1 MSDDRLREDALNFH
15 EFPVPGKLAIS
26 PTKPLNTQRDLSL
39 AYSPGVAE
47 ACTEIARDPANA
59 ARFTGRANMVAVIS
73 NGTAVL
79 GLGNI
84 GALASKPV
92 MEGKAVLF
100 KKFAG
105 IDAFDIEVDENDP
118 QKLAAVVRALEPTF
132 GAVNLEDIKAP
143 DCFTV
148 EAECRK
154 HMKIPVFHDDQHGT
168 AIVVAAAIL
177 NAVSLVG
184 KDLSALKLV
193 STGGGA
199 AGIACLNLLLSL
211 GLKRENVWLCDI
223 DGLVWKGRAADAQ
236 KAAFAQ
242 DSAHRALGDVIDGA
256 DIFLGLSGP
265 GVLKP
270 EFLARMAENP
280 IILALA
286 NPNPEIDP
294 ALAKATRPDAIIATG
309 RSDYPNQVNNVLCFP
324 FIFRGALDV
333 GATTINEE
341 MKMAAAQAIADLA
354 RKSSVAEVANTYRDE
369 RLVFGR
375 DYLIPK
381 PFDPRLLVRV
391 ASAVARAA
399 MESGVAARPIED
411 FVAYEAKLTRFVYR
425 SGMLMKP
432 LFEKTKQNR
441 RRIVYAEGEDERV
454 LRAVRTILDEG
465 YAEPILI
472 GRPSVLAMRC
482 ERAGINLEPGKDVEV
497 VNPEDDERYGEYWRT
512 YHALNARRGC
522 SIDAARAIMR
532 TNTTAI
538 AAVMVQRGEADA
550 MICGLTGDYDWHVRY
565 IDNALQH
572 ETIGSVYAALGVII
586 LKAGPIFIADPYV
599 NYDPTA
605 EELAD
610 IVEMAA
616 AEVRHFDIVP
626 VVGLISHS
634 NFGSAN
640 TPSAQ
645 KMRDVLRILR
655 SRNIDFE
662 VEGEMRASTA
672 LNGTLR
678 AQFVPDARYDRP
690 ANLLVFPSLD
700 SANAAMNVLKS
711 LADGQPVGP
720 LLLGAAGRAQI
731 VTPSATSRGLLN
743 ITAVAGTWD
752 QVARPD
758 ADVPHLA

>member
-1 MSDDRLREDALNFH
+1 MTEDRLREAALRFH
-15 EFPVPGKLAIS
+15 EEPVPGKLAIT
-26 PTKPLNTQRDLSL
+26 PTKPLNTQRDLAL

-47 ACTEIARDPANA
+47 ACTEIVADPANA
-59 ARFTGRANMVAVIS
+59 ARYTGRANMVAVIT

-105 IDAFDIEVDENDP
+105 IDAFDIEVDETDP
-118 QKLAAVVRALEPTF
+118 EKLAAVVRALEPTF
-132 GAVNLEDIKAP
+132 GAINLEDIKAP
-143 DCFTV
+143 ECFTV

-168 AIVVAAAIL
+168 AIVVAAAVL
-177 NAVSLVG
+177 NALALVG
-184 KDLSALKLV
+184 KDISTLKMV

-199 AGIACLNLLLSL
+199 AGIACLNLLVSL

-223 DGLVWKGRAADAQ
+223 DGLVWKGRAADPQ

-242 DSAHRALGDVIDGA
+242 ESEHRALGDVIAGA
-256 DIFLGLSGP
+256 DVFLGLSGP

-270 EFLARMAENP
+270 EYLTQMAENP

-294 ALAKATRPDAIIATG
+294 ALARETRPDAIIATG

-399 MESGVAARPIED
+399 MESGVAARPLED
-411 FVAYEAKLTRFVYR
+411 FDAYEAKLTRFVYR
-425 SGMLMKP
+425 SGLLMKP
-432 LFEKTKQNR
+432 LFEKTKENCR
-441 RRIVYAEGEDERV
+441 RVVYAEGEDERT
-454 LRAVRTILDEG
+454 LRATRTILDEG

-472 GRPSVLAMRC
+472 GRPSVIAMRC
-482 ERAGINLEPGKDVEV
+482 ERAGIQLEPGKDFEV

-522 SIDAARAIMR
+522 SIDAARSIMR

-550 MICGLTGDYDWHVRY
+550 MVCGLAGDYDWHVRY
-565 IDNALQH
+565 IDNVLSA
-572 ETIGSVYAALGVII
+572 ETEGGVYAALGVII
-586 LKAGPIFIADPYV
+586 LKSGPIFIADPYV

-610 IVEMAA
+610 IAEMAA
-616 AEVRHFDIVP
+616 AEVRHFDITP
-626 VVGLISHS
+626 RVGLVSHS

-645 KMRDVLRILR
+645 KMRQVRDILR
-655 SRNIDFE
+655 ARGVDFD

-672 LNGTLR
+672 LDRTLR
-678 AQFVPDARYDRP
+678 ERFVGDKVISEP
-690 ANLLVFPSLD
+690 ANLLIFPSLD
-700 SANAAMNVLKS
+700 AANASMNILKT
-711 LADGQPVGP
+711 LGDGQPVGP
-720 LLLGAAGRAQI
+720 LLLGAGGRAQI
-731 VTPSATSRGLLN
+731 MTPSATSRGMLN
-743 ITAVAGTWD
+743 ITAIAGTWD
-752 QVARPD
+752 QVTRPD
-758 ADVPHLA
+758 ADVPHLV

>member
-105 IDAFDIEVDENDP
+105 IDAFDIEVDESDP
-118 QKLAAVVRALEPTF
+118 EKLAAVVRALEPTF

-143 DCFTV
+143 ECFAV

-184 KDLSALKLV
+184 KDLSTLKLV

-199 AGIACLNLLLSL
+199 AGVACLNLLISL
-211 GLKRENVWLCDI
+211 GLKRENIWLCDI
-223 DGLVWKGRAADAQ
+223 DGLVWKGRAADEQ

-242 DSAHRALGDVIDGA
+242 DCPHRALGDVIDDA

-270 EFLARMAENP
+270 ELLERMAKDP

-294 ALAKATRPDAIIATG
+294 ALAKRTRPDAIIATG

-333 GATTINEE
+333 GATKINEE
-341 MKMAAAQAIADLA
+341 MKIAAAKAIADLA

-375 DYLIPK
+375 EYLIPK

-399 MESGVAARPIED
+399 MESGVAERPIED
-411 FVAYEAKLTRFVYR
+411 FVAYEARLARFVYR

-432 LFEKTKQNR
+432 LFEKTRENR

-454 LRAVRTILDEG
+454 LRAIRTILDEG

-482 ERAGINLEPGKDVEV
+482 ERAGIDLEPGKDFEV

-565 IDNALQH
+565 IDNALQN

-605 EELAD
+605 EALAD
-610 IVEMAA
+610 IAEMAA

-626 VVGLISHS
+626 TVGLISHS

-655 SRNIDFE
+655 SRKIDFE

-678 AQFVPDARYDRP
+678 EQFIPDAQYREP
-690 ANLLVFPSLD
+690 ANLLVFPTLD

-720 LLLGAAGRAQI
+720 LLLGAGGRAQI

>member
-1 MSDDRLREDALNFH
+1 MTEDRLREAALRFH
-15 EFPVPGKLAIS
+15 EEPVPGKLAVT
-26 PTKPLNTQRDLSL
+26 PTKPLNTQRDLAL

-47 ACTEIARDPANA
+47 ACTEIAADPANA
-59 ARFTGRANMVAVIS
+59 ARYTGRGNMVAVIT

-105 IDAFDIEVDENDP
+105 IDAFDIEVDETDP
-118 QKLAAVVRALEPTF
+118 HRLAAVVRALEPTF

-143 DCFTV
+143 ECFTV

-168 AIVVAAAIL
+168 AIVVAAAVL
-177 NAVSLVG
+177 NALRLVG
-184 KDLSALKLV
+184 KDIASLKLV

-199 AGIACLNLLLSL
+199 AGIACLNLLMSL
-211 GLKRENVWLCDI
+211 GLKRENIWLCDI
-223 DGLVWKGRAADAQ
+223 DGLIWKGRAADPQ
-236 KAAFAQ
+236 KADFAQ
-242 DSAHRALGDVIDGA
+242 DCAHRDLSEVIDGA
-256 DIFLGLSGP
+256 DVFLGLSGP

-270 EFLARMAENP
+270 EYLARMAENP
-280 IILALA
+280 IIMALA

-294 ALAKATRPDAIIATG
+294 ALARETRADAIIATG

-354 RKSSVAEVANTYRDE
+354 RKSSVAEVATTYRDE

-381 PFDPRLLVRV
+381 PFDPRLLVKV
-391 ASAVARAA
+391 APAVARAA
-399 MESGVAARPIED
+399 MESGVATRPIED
-411 FVAYEAKLTRFVYR
+411 FAAYEAKLTRFVYR

-432 LFEKTKQNR
+432 LFEKTRANCR
-441 RRIVYAEGEDERV
+441 RVVYAEGEDERT
-454 LRAVRTILDEG
+454 LRATRTILDEG

-472 GRPSVLAMRC
+472 GRPSVIEMRC
-482 ERAGINLEPGKDVEV
+482 ERAGITLEPGKDFEV

-550 MICGLTGDYDWHVRY
+550 MICGLAGDYDWHVRY
-565 IDNALQH
+565 IDNVLAA
-572 ETIGSVYAALGVII
+572 ETLGGVYAALGVII
-586 LKAGPIFIADPYV
+586 LKSGPVFIADPYV
-599 NYDPTA
+599 NYDPDA
-605 EELAD
+605 SELAD
-610 IVEMAA
+610 IAEMAA

-626 VVGLISHS
+626 RVALVSHS

-640 TPSAQ
+640 TPSAL
-645 KMRDVLRILR
+645 KMRETLAILR
-655 SRNIDFE
+655 KRGVDFE

-672 LNGTLR
+672 FDRPLR
-678 AQFVPDARYDRP
+678 EQFVGEGTMQDS
-690 ANLLVFPSLD
+690 ANLLIFPSLD
-700 SANAAMNVLKS
+700 SANASMNILKT

-720 LLLGAAGRAQI
+720 LLLGAGGRAQI

-743 ITAVAGTWD
+743 ITAIAGTWD

-758 ADVPHLA
+758 ADVPKII

>member
-1 MSDDRLREDALNFH
+1 MTEDRLREAALYFH
-15 EFPVPGKLAIS
+15 EFPVPGKLAVT
-26 PTKPLNTQRDLSL
+26 PTKPLNTQRDLAL

-47 ACTEIARDPANA
+47 ACTEIAADPANA
-59 ARFTGRANMVAVIS
+59 ARYTGRANMVAVIS

-105 IDAFDIEVDENDP
+105 IDAFDIEVNETDP
-118 QKLAAVVRALEPTF
+118 DKLAAVVRALEPTF

-148 EAECRK
+148 EAQCRQ

-168 AIVVAAAIL
+168 AIVVAAAVL
-177 NAVSLVG
+177 NALELVG
-184 KDLSALKLV
+184 KDIATIKMV

-211 GLKRENVWLCDI
+211 GMKRENIWLCDI
-223 DGLVWKGRAADAQ
+223 DGLVWKGRESDPQ
-236 KAAFAQ
+236 KAEFAQ
-242 DSAHRALGDVIDGA
+242 DSPHRTLGDVIDNA

-265 GVLKP
+265 GVLQPDYLK
-270 EFLARMAENP
+270 RMADKP

-294 ALAKATRPDAIIATG
+294 TIAKEMRPDAIIATG

-333 GATTINEE
+333 GATTINED
-341 MKMAAAQAIADLA
+341 MKIAAAHAIADLA

-369 RLVFGR
+369 RLVFGPE
-375 DYLIPK
+375 YLIPK

-391 ASAVARAA
+391 ATAVARAA
-399 MESGVAARPIED
+399 MASGVAERPLED

-425 SGMLMKP
+425 SGLLMKP
-432 LFEKTKQNR
+432 LFEKTKENCR
-441 RRIVYAEGEDERV
+441 RVVYAEGEDERT
-454 LRAVRTILDEG
+454 LRATRTILDEG

-472 GRPSVLAMRC
+472 GRPSVIAMRC
-482 ERAGINLEPGKDVEV
+482 ERAGIQLEPGKDFEV

-512 YHALNARRGC
+512 YHTLNARRGC

-550 MICGLTGDYDWHVRY
+550 MICGLAGDYDWHVRY
-565 IDNALQH
+565 IDNVLSA
-572 ETIGSVYAALGVII
+572 ETVGGVYAALGVII
-586 LKAGPIFIADPYV
+586 LKSGAVFIADPYV

-610 IVEMAA
+610 IAEMAA

-626 VVGLISHS
+626 RVGVISHS

-645 KMRDVLRILR
+645 KMRAVRDILHD
-655 SRNIDFE
+655 RNVDFE

-672 LNGTLR
+672 LDRNLR
-678 AQFVPDARYDRP
+678 ERFVGDAALREP
-690 ANLLVFPSLD
+690 ANLLIFPSLD
-700 SANAAMNVLKS
+700 SANAAMNILKS

-720 LLLGAAGRAQI
+720 LLLGAGGRAQI
-731 VTPSATSRGLLN
+731 VTPSVSSRGLLN
-743 ITAVAGTWD
+743 ITAIAGTWD

-758 ADVPHLA
+758 ADVPRLV